1 MKIYIKIFI
10 LICCILFL
18 LQYLYLWFYENF
30 NCGKIMYDDILI
42 KNKYSKNFVTKKLPY
57 ALIIGVRKGGTR
69 ALLDALSLHPMI
81 KIARHELHFFDNNET
96 YLKGIN
102 WYTNQMPLTK
112 VNQIVIEKTP
122 AYFTS
127 PYAAKRIFKFNSNIK
142 ILLILRNPTTR
153 TISDFTQVYY
163 TRKSKNLS
171 LPELEKEA
179 FYSGTEKINVN
190 YKPIRNSLY
199 SIHLFNYLK
208 YFKKNQ
214 ILIINGDNFIKNP
227 LNELKKVQKFLHL
240 PQMIHS
246 QQLVFNSDKGFYCFK
261 KEEKAKVKCL
271 GNSKGRKHVNV
282 SMKTIKLLKKNFK
295 QYNYEL
301 KKLFKDFNFHW

>member
-1 MKIYIKIFI
+1 
-10 LICCILFL
+10 
-18 LQYLYLWFYENF
+18 
-30 NCGKIMYDDILI
+30 MYDNILV
-42 KNKYSKNFVTKKLPY
+42 KKYNINLLAKKLPD

-102 WYTNQMPLTK
+102 WYKNQMPLAED
-112 VNQIVIEKTP
+112 NQIVIEKTP

-127 PYAAKRIFKFNSNIK
+127 PYAAKRIYKFNPNIK
-142 ILLILRNPTTR
+142 ILLILRNPITR

-163 TRKSKNLS
+163 VRQSKNLS

-179 FYSGTEKINVN
+179 FYSGTERINKN

-199 SIHLFNYLK
+199 SIHLFSYLK

-214 ILIINGDNFIKNP
+214 ILILNGDNFIKNP
-227 LNELKKVQKFLHL
+227 LNELKKAQKFLNL
-240 PQMIHS
+240 PQMIYS
-246 QQLVFNSDKGFYCFK
+246 EQLVFNSEKGFYCFK
-261 KEEKAKVKCL
+261 KEEKTKVKCL
-271 GNSKGRKHVNV
+271 GNSKGRKHVYV
-282 SMKTIKLLKKNFK
+282 SKRTKKLLKKNFK

-301 KKLFKDFNFHW
+301 KKLFNDFDFYW